1 MAKHWDFS
9 SNDTNFAVSPAT
21 ELFLKVY
28 LILCNCHGVTVIE
41 PDHTKPVAFISF
53 SISFIE
59 LSVIR
64 LSIALIHTGIHPQK
78 VVTGNGLHKYSI
90 ISELCT

>member
-9 SNDTNFAVSPAT
+9 PNDKFAVSPAIK
-21 ELFLKVY
+21 LFLKVY
-28 LILCNCHGVTVIE
+28 LILLNCHGVTVTV
-41 PDHTKPVAFISF
+41 PDHTKPVAFTYF
-53 SISFIE
+53 SIYSIE

-64 LSIALIHTGIHPQK
+64 LSTALIHTGIHPQK
-78 VVTGNGLHKYSI
+78 VVTESGLHKYNI